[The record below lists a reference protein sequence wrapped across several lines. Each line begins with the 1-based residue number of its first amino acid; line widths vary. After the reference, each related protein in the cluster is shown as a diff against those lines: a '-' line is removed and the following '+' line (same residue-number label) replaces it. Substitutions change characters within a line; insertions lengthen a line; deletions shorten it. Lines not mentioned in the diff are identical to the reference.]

1 MPTDTQSVLNIDM
14 PRKARK
20 EVQNDSNE
28 AQASSASSA
37 KKSVSAGEASRAKSA
52 VKEKTQSNSPRSA
65 QFSISSFDQT
75 LLKVLATI
83 GGTAVS
89 AMIRDILSPYL
100 EFAKQTLKEQGCI
113 NDIGLFS
120 MTPEEITKRFEAEVT
135 EDPEKYLR
143 LLYAYGEKHKL
154 DIESWV
160 KPEKLM

>member
-1 MPTDTQSVLNIDM
+1 
-14 PRKARK
+14 
-20 EVQNDSNE
+20 
-28 AQASSASSA
+28 
-37 KKSVSAGEASRAKSA
+37 
-52 VKEKTQSNSPRSA
+52 
-65 QFSISSFDQT
+65 
-75 LLKVLATI
+75 
-83 GGTAVS
+83 
-89 AMIRDILSPYL
+89 MIRDILSPYL